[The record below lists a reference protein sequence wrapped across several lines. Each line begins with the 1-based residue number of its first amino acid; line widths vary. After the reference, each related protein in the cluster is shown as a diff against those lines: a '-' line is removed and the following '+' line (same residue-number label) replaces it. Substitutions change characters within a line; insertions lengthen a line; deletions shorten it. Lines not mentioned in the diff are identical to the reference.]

1 MGLWDWALAAYARPN
16 VAAVCLALQDGHGQN
31 VPLLLAAAWAASE
44 GRTLD
49 LDRAVDL
56 TRAWEAD
63 VVGPLRSARRGLKMS
78 QSPIP
83 DSGREALR
91 ETVKAVELEA
101 ERLLL
106 AALESLAWP
115 GEPVAVDAAAV
126 TTALAAAATR
136 WSAMKN
142 SSPPADG
149 IAALSSALLG

>member
-1 MGLWDWALAAYARPN
+1 MGLWDWALTAYARPG
-16 VAAVCLALQDGHGQN
+16 VAAICLALQDGHDQN

-49 LDRAVDL
+49 LDRAVAVA
-56 TRAWEAD
+56 RAWEAD
-63 VVGPLRSARRGLKMS
+63 VVGPLRSARRGLKIS

-115 GEPVAVDAAAV
+115 GEAAPLEP
-126 TTALAAAATR
+126 ALAAVAAR
-136 WSAMKN
+136 WGASKN
-142 SSPPADG
+142 SSPPTDG
-149 IAALSSALLG
+149 ISALSSALLG

>member
-1 MGLWDWALAAYARPN
+1 MALWDWALTAYAKPG
-16 VAAVCLALQDGHGQN
+16 VAPVCLALQDGHGQN

-44 GRTLD
+44 GRALD
-49 LDRAVDL
+49 LDRAVAL
-56 TRAWEAD
+56 AGAWEAD
-63 VVGPLRSARRGLKMS
+63 VVGPLRGARRGLKVS
-78 QSPIP
+78 RGPIP

-115 GEPVAVDAAAV
+115 SDPAPVEA
-126 TTALAAAATR
+126 ALAAAAAR
-136 WSAMKN
+136 WSATKN
-142 SSPPADG
+142 SRPPADG